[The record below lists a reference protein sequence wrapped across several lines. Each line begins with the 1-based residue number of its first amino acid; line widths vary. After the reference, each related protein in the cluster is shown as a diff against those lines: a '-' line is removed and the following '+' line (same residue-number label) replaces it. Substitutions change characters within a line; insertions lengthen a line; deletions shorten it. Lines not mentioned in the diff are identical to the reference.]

1 MISSLSQQQKDR
13 LLEWLNGFIPD
24 THIDGLLDLAYSEL
38 SRDLYDELA
47 EWYSNDTVEELATKL
62 GKHDGVTLQGDGPIF
77 LHGTHDDLRAALRAL
92 EKKGCFQCTYARS
105 DPRFTVASVWFYK
118 E

>member
-1 MISSLSQQQKDR
+1 VVCLV
-13 LLEWLNGFIPD
+13 
-24 THIDGLLDLAYSEL
+24 A
-38 SRDLYDELA
+38 
-47 EWYSNDTVEELATKL
+47 VEELATKL
-62 GKHDGVTLQGDGPIF
+62 GKHAGEFIGYAVQEALGTELLHRVTLQGDGPIF